1 MLEIPNVCMLKSY
14 YKQRI
19 YRGIYMIKSSNRSIK
34 NPDKIKNYWLK
45 EKKTVILLAIFGV
58 LYNVGMVARPI
69 YQGKLIDALIERISF
84 YNLVKLSLTFI
95 FVIFMVQFFRY
106 IKRYYVRQFANRTT
120 ATMRFML
127 YNNILHKKEKE
138 LSEENMGSIMTKTI
152 SDVDVCV
159 EGMRKST
166 TEVFDTGV
174 LFVSYLITLL
184 QYDVKI
190 TLYGCAFIPVAIF
203 IAEKLK
209 KIIFKFTKAYRSQ
222 ISKVSDITYES
233 VDNAILYRIYGR
245 EADNRVIY
253 EKELEDF
260 EKKAITA
267 NVWENAMQPIYNVIA
282 MGGIVF
288 VIIMMGERVYADDF
302 TVGQFSAY
310 ISIFSIMAVKASRIA
325 KLFNTIQKS
334 RVSWNRIK
342 PYLKE
347 YRQIDKNL
355 GEINKKTKVKVQ
367 NLYFKYNKG
376 YIIENF
382 NFTGE
387 ENNIIGITG
396 PIGSGK
402 STFGKIFLG
411 EYDYEGSLI
420 IDNKELRDYS
430 EYERSKIISYLGHN
444 PNLISDTIYNNITLG
459 DDGDISH
466 VLNMVSFNE
475 DLKFMENGIDT
486 LVGNGGVRLSGGQQ
500 ARIALARTLYHKNK
514 ILILDDPFS
523 SVDMN
528 TEKIIIDNLRKHY
541 KDCLIILIS
550 HRLSIF
556 KYLNQIILINEDKT
570 LEYGSHEMLLNSS
583 KLYNQLY
590 SLQQRKEGDKNE

>member
-1 MLEIPNVCMLKSY
+1 MKKNSIE
-14 YKQRI
+14 
-19 YRGIYMIKSSNRSIK
+19 SIK

-45 EKKTVILLAIFGV
+45 EKKTVILLTIFGI

-69 YQGKLIDALIERISF
+69 YQGKLIDALITKVSF
-84 YNLVKLSLTFI
+84 YNLIKLALTFI
-95 FVIFMVQFFRY
+95 FFIFMVQFFRY
-106 IKRYYVRQFANRTT
+106 FKRYYVRQFANRTT
-120 ATMRFML
+120 ATMRYML
-127 YNNILHKKEKE
+127 YNNLLHKKEKE
-138 LSEENMGSIMTKTI
+138 LSDENMGSLMTKTI

-166 TEVFDTGV
+166 TEIFDTGV
-174 LFVSYLITLL
+174 LFITYLVTLL
-184 QYDVKI
+184 QYDVRI
-190 TLYGCAFIPVAIF
+190 TLYACVFIPVAIF

-209 KIIFKFTKAYRSQ
+209 KLIFKFTKDYRSQ
-222 ISKVSDITYES
+222 LSKVSDITYDRI
-233 VDNAILYRIYGR
+233 DNAILYRLYGR
-245 EADNRVIY
+245 EADNRIIY

-267 NVWENAMQPIYNVIA
+267 NVWENAMQPIYNVISI
-282 MGGIVF
+282 GGIIF
-288 VIIMMGERVYADDF
+288 VIIMLGEKVYAGYF
-302 TVGQFSAY
+302 TIGEFSAY

-325 KLFNTIQKS
+325 RLFNTIQKS
-334 RVSWNRIK
+334 VVSWNRIK

-347 YRQIDKNL
+347 YSQINTHL
-355 GEINKKTKVKVQ
+355 CEINKETKLEVK
-367 NLYFKYNKG
+367 NLYFRYKSD
-376 YIIENF
+376 YIIRNLNFKAKENH
-382 NFTGE
+382 
-387 ENNIIGITG
+387 IIGITG
-396 PIGSGK
+396 PIGCGK
-402 STFGKIFLG
+402 STLGKIFLG
-411 EYDYEGSLI
+411 EHDYEGSLK

-444 PNLISDTIYNNITLG
+444 PHLISDTIYNNITLG
-459 DDGDISH
+459 DEGDISH
-466 VLNMVSFNE
+466 VLKMVCFDE
-475 DLKFMENGIDT
+475 DLKYMENGIDT

-523 SVDMN
+523 AVDMN
-528 TEKIIIDNLRKHY
+528 TEKIIMENLRKHY

-570 LEYGSHEMLLNSS
+570 LEYGSHEKLLNSS

-590 SLQQRKEGDKNE
+590 SLQQRKEGDENEY